1 MNPTFDVCA
10 LGCVC
15 WDLLG
20 TVEHYPALDEKVPL
34 LEFTQHGGGRAG
46 TAAAA
51 IVAMGGQVAI
61 FGRIS
66 DDKFGEYILEEFAAS
81 GVNTDGLEIIPG
93 EASQFAFCVAHRQT
107 GQRTIFY
114 KHGSMS
120 RISADGIDLDALTD
134 CRCLLIDSHHPG
146 ASIAGAKVARA
157 KGVPVVLDAERL
169 EPRLDELFA
178 TSDYIIVPAG
188 LVEAL
193 EEEDEAAGRSLLLRH
208 NPTALVVTRG
218 ADGADV
224 YQGQDSFHQPAFLV
238 PEVVDTTGAGD
249 VFHGA
254 FAYCVALGY
263 ELADCVASASAAA
276 ALSTTALGGRG
287 HLPLMAE
294 VKALVHGPDSR

>member
-66 DDKFGEYILEEFAAS
+66 DDKFGEYILEEFAAT

-93 EASQFAFCVAHRQT
+93 ESSQFAFCVAHRQT

-146 ASIAGAKVARA
+146 ASIAAAKVTRA

-294 VKALVHGPDSR
+294 VKALVHGPNSR